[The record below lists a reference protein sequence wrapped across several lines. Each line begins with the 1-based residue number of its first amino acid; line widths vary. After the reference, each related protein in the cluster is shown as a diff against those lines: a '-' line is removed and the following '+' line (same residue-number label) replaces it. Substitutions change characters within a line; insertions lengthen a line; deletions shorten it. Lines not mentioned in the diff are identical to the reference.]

1 MVEIISTDSYLE
13 TWVNKGGASA
23 PLLITTIIFMKEGI
37 QMPIIIEP
45 ISIHLDSKNVARLK
59 EFKDYKAN
67 KYTEHYWDQLRLMD
81 IERDSFS
88 RPAEIDV
95 VLQPT
100 HTYPIK
106 DSFGKMLHQF
116 DVFHNIKWGSNGHQ
130 KSTTPY
136 TTSSQYTNGI
146 AYLYDDEIDNLRSA
160 TDVEYFFTLFGEAE
174 KNDN

>member
-1 MVEIISTDSYLE
+1 
-13 TWVNKGGASA
+13 
-23 PLLITTIIFMKEGI
+23 
-37 QMPIIIEP
+37 MPIIIEP

-81 IERDSFS
+81 MERNLFS

-100 HTYPIK
+100 HTCPIK
-106 DSFGKMLHQF
+106 DSFGKLLHQF
-116 DVFHNIKWGSNGHQ
+116 DVFHNIKWGSNGHEE
-130 KSTTPY
+130 STSYY

-160 TDVEYFFTLFGEAE
+160 TDVEYFFKLFGEAE